1 MTPLQ
6 KYRNMIKKKEERR
19 RMRHLRFVKRLLPG
33 SGKPRLLVRKSLKYI
48 YALLVDDAKGKVIL
62 TVSSADKTVSGDSK
76 KASGKNIAAA
86 GLVGKAVAE
95 AALKA
100 GHPEVIFDRGGY
112 LYHGKVKALAE
123 AARAAGLKF

>member
-1 MTPLQ
+1 
-6 KYRNMIKKKEERR
+6 
-19 RMRHLRFVKRLLPG
+19 MRHLRFIKRLVPG

-48 YALLVDDAKGKVIL
+48 YALLIDDAKGKVIL
-62 TVSSADKTVSGDSK
+62 TISSTPKALAGDLK
-76 KASGKNIAAA
+76 KNSRKNVAAA
-86 GLVGKAVAE
+86 ELVGKMMAE

-100 GHPEVIFDRGGY
+100 GYKEVVFDRGGY